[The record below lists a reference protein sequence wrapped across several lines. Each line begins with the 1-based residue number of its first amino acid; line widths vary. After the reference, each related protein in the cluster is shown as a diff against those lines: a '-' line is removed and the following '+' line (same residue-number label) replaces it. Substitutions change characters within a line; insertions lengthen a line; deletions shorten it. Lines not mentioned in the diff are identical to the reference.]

1 MKRVSLLPALL
12 ALVIL
17 AGCNDSSLP
26 PGATYATVAG
36 VIVDSAS
43 KAPVAGATVTL
54 DTILTVTS
62 DKDGKFSQSVPSG
75 DFDYSVT
82 SDGYKPITASGHVD
96 PGKTIALTI
105 ELTR

>member
-1 MKRVSLLPALL
+1 MAALF
-12 ALVIL
+12 ALVFL

-26 PGATYATVAG
+26 PGATYATVSG
-36 VIVDSAS
+36 LVVDSAS

-62 DKDGKFSQSVPSG
+62 DKDGKFSQPVPSG

-82 SDGYKPITASGHVD
+82 SDGYKAISASGHVD
-96 PGKTIALTI
+96 PGKTLSITI

>member
-1 MKRVSLLPALL
+1 MKRVSLLPALF
-12 ALVIL
+12 ALIAL

-26 PGATYATVAG
+26 PGATYATVSG
-36 VIVDSAS
+36 VVVDSAT

-82 SDGYKPITASGHVD
+82 SDGYKSVTASGHVD
-96 PGKTIALTI
+96 PGKTLALTI
-105 ELTR
+105 ELIH

>member
-1 MKRVSLLPALL
+1 MKRAPLL
-12 ALVIL
+12 AALFAFVIL

-36 VIVDSAS
+36 VVIDSAS
-43 KAPVAGATVTL
+43 KAPIAGATVTL
-54 DTILTVTS
+54 DTILTVTT
-62 DKDGKFSQSVPSG
+62 DKDGKFTQSVPSG

-96 PGKTIALTI
+96 PGKTLSLTI
-105 ELTR
+105 EITQ

>member
-1 MKRVSLLPALL
+1 MKPASLLAGLF

-43 KAPVAGATVTL
+43 KAPIAGATVTL
-54 DTILTVTS
+54 DTILTVTT
-62 DKDGKFSQSVPSG
+62 DKDGKFSHAVPSG

-82 SDGYKPITASGHVD
+82 SDGYKPVTASGHVD
-96 PGKTIALTI
+96 PGKTLALTI
-105 ELTR
+105 ELLR